1 MTQTL
6 PNKDHKVTNTTMSE
20 SNSHADQ
27 ARKPGTG
34 RDSLRILVACQVGRT
49 GKSTVAD
56 IVLATRLDGK
66 IFSVDSVNQDA
77 SQYGAKVRS
86 YFADDLLKLR
96 RDMMQARHPVIVD
109 LGASD
114 FAVFVEKMAAAN
126 LFMDFTHC
134 VIVTD
139 PTQRGQEEAL
149 TTYETLRG
157 LGMDRSKFRF
167 VLNKARTVRK
177 IALQFEYLF
186 AYAAENP
193 DFEINADCWLP
204 EHDLFIGLHESG
216 QGYREVL
223 ADTTDYQ
230 PLIDRALEAG
240 DRELASEHSL
250 RQINQRMAMGM
261 QIHFDRCFAALDIP
275 VTE

>member
-1 MTQTL
+1 
-6 PNKDHKVTNTTMSE
+6 MSE
-20 SNSHADQ
+20 STSNAHNG
-27 ARKPGTG
+27 RELGTG
-34 RDSLRILVACQVGRT
+34 LASLRILVACQVGRT

-56 IVLATRLDGK
+56 TVLATRLGGK

-96 RDMMQARHPVIVD
+96 RDMTQARHPVIVD

-114 FAVFVEKMAAAN
+114 FAVFVEKMSAAN

-134 VIVTD
+134 VVVTD
-139 PTQRGQEEAL
+139 PTQRGQEEAI

-157 LGMDRSKFRF
+157 LGMDNAKFRF

-193 DFEINADCWLP
+193 EFKMNTDCWLP

-223 ADTTDYQ
+223 ADKTDYQ
-230 PLIDRALEAG
+230 PLVDQALDAG
-240 DRELASEHSL
+240 DHGLASKYSL

-261 QIHFDRCFAALDIP
+261 QVHFDRCFAALGIP
-275 VTE
+275 GTE